1 MKSTNKMLM
10 IKSLYIYICIY
21 VYQKDK
27 YNKSNVT
34 KC

>member
-10 IKSLYIYICIY
+10 IKPLYIYIY

>member
-10 IKSLYIYICIY
+10 IKPLYIY